1 MTPVLLSSAYAP
13 PEQMSTFTK
22 FSVKENDPALRVPW
36 LLAHPTQFVSLDTR
50 DGGGDLLGTGG
61 GRYEIT
67 GKHEGT
73 RWLELRG
80 MQPTRPHLHDRPRGR
95 YDA

>member
-1 MTPVLLSSAYAP
+1 
-13 PEQMSTFTK
+13 MSTFTK
-22 FSVKENDPALRVPW
+22 FSVEENDPALRVPW
-36 LLAHPTQFVSLDTR
+36 LLVHPTQFASLDAR

-73 RWLELRG
+73 RWLVRREASS
-80 MQPTRPHLHDRPRGR
+80 PRGLTYATAR
-95 YDA
+95 GDGTTRS